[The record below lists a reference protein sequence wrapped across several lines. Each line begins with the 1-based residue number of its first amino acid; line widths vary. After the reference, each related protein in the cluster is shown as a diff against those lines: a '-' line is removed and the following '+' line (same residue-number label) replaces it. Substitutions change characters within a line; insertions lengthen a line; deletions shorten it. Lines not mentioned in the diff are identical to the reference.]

1 MNLYSKH
8 TNPETLYGYK
18 DRIKIPLSRYNE
30 YVSEL
35 LNWVQQDEFDG
46 IIHLTDSYFA
56 EHEWTE
62 EVIWPEFANLLRSIV
77 TDFEDHWNNGYYVVL
92 IAERLMKQ
100 RNTNPAFDRFDLE
113 ELSALANK
121 SNHDDPSSED
131 AWLGRK
137 PSIIKWI
144 NGGFIK

>member
-1 MNLYSKH
+1 
-8 TNPETLYGYK
+8 
-18 DRIKIPLSRYNE
+18 
-30 YVSEL
+30 
-35 LNWVQQDEFDG
+35 VQQDEFDG